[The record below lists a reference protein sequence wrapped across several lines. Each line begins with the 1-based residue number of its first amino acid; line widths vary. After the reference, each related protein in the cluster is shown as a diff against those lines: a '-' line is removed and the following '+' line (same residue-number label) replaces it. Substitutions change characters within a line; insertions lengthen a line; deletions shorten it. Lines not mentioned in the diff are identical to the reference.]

1 MILNV
6 QHSVYYHFLIV
17 QSIMVGLCN
26 SQTIVP
32 LEIPEGQRHVIIDY
46 PFTAA
51 LPATPTWIIGGVI
64 YYIARLPPNFIQLP
78 NGDLEIL
85 MIDSSLNHTTLQCI
99 VPFQESQNLVS
110 NITLLIVTEHGKY
123 YERYIYCLSV
133 IITYMQ
139 GNFLC

>member
-1 MILNV
+1 MLLHAQCII
-6 QHSVYYHFLIV
+6 YY
-17 QSIMVGLCN
+17 QSIIVGLCN

-32 LEIPEGQRHVIIDY
+32 LEIPEGQRHVIIDC
-46 PFTAA
+46 PFTA
-51 LPATPTWIIGGVI
+51 LPGTPTWIIGGVI

-123 YERYIYCLSV
+123 YEMYIYIAYHAV